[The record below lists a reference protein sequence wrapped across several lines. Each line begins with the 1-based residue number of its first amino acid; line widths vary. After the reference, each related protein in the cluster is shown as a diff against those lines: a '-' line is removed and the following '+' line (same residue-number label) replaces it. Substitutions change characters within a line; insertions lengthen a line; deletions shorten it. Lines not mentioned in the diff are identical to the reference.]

1 MSRIF
6 CDMTTILA
14 HARKHATVTGI
25 QRVVLRVVGHLVA
38 MHGPDAVRGIAWHPK
53 LRRVVEID
61 LSFIGPDYRFEA
73 RRGDFLRE
81 MALPDDAGGR
91 KQGLLG
97 RLESRRRRLRW
108 GALGGAAG
116 HEGRLREPSLQPD
129 DGILVLAPNFRNEPY
144 IAYLASRKA
153 VGNRVF
159 QMIHDVIPLLKP
171 WLAKPGHDVE
181 FRKFLERA
189 ADYVSG
195 FLCVSD
201 QTEADLRR
209 VMPAAGGAIP
219 TRVVPLAHEFMGEVE
234 DGTPIAHSIR
244 ALAEH
249 PFVLCVGT
257 IEVRKNTLALCKVW
271 AQLRQDIGVGLP
283 RLVLAGQR
291 GWLTEDVFDLLRAT
305 GNLGGYVAVAE
316 RPSDAELAFLYRNC
330 RFTVFPSLY
339 EGWGLPIG
347 ESLWFGKLC
356 ITSKTSSMPQV
367 GGDLAEYVDPHDL
380 EDMRRVIGRAVGE
393 GGYIEGR
400 EQAIKQTQLR
410 RWRDVGEDV
419 YGSLTSSGPPSVG
432 TYLTPVSE
440 LSAENQAGDP

>member
-1 MSRIF
+1 
-6 CDMTTILA
+6 MTTILA

-38 MHGPDAVRGIAWHPK
+38 MHGPETVRGIAWHPK

-61 LSFIGPDYRFEA
+61 LSFLGPGYRFEA
-73 RRGDFLRE
+73 GRNDFLRD
-81 MALPDDAGGR
+81 MALPDDTDGR
-91 KQGLLG
+91 SRAPLL
-97 RLESRRRRLRW
+97 RLGARIERLRLQTS
-108 GALGGAAG
+108 GSS
-116 HEGRLREPSLQPD
+116 ERLSAPSLQPD
-129 DGILVLAPNFRNEPY
+129 DRILVLAPNFRNEPY
-144 IAYLASRKA
+144 IAYLAARKA
-153 VGNRVF
+153 AGNRIF

-181 FRKFLERA
+181 FRKFLDRTS
-189 ADYVSG
+189 DYISC

-209 VMPAAGGAIP
+209 VMLAAGGEIP
-219 TRVVPLAHEFMGEVE
+219 TRVVPLAHEFMGETE
-234 DGTPIAHSIR
+234 DEPPIAYATR
-244 ALAEH
+244 VLAEH

-271 AQLRQDIGVGLP
+271 AQLRLDIGVGLP

-305 GNLGGYVAVAE
+305 GNLGGYAAVVE
-316 RPSDAELAFLYRNC
+316 QPSDAELAFLYQNC
-330 RFTVFPSLY
+330 QFTVFPSLY

-367 GGDLAEYVDPHDL
+367 GGELADYIDPYDLA
-380 EDMRRVIGRAVGE
+380 DMRQVIGRALMEPDHV
-393 GGYIEGR
+393 R
-400 EQAIKQTQLR
+400 ECEDRIRAAELR
-410 RWRDVGEDV
+410 RWADIAGEIF
-419 YGSLTSSGPPSVG
+419 SGIR
-432 TYLTPVSE
+432 
-440 LSAENQAGDP
+440 

>member
-1 MSRIF
+1 MGENAPRIF

-38 MHGPDAVRGIAWHPK
+38 AHGPQAIRGIAWHPK

-61 LSFIGPDYRFEA
+61 LSFLGSDYQFEA
-73 RRGDFLRE
+73 CRDAFLRD
-81 MALPDDAGGR
+81 MALPDDAAGR
-91 KQGLLG
+91 GQGLRDRIG
-97 RLESRRRRLRW
+97 TRIDRLRW
-108 GALGGAAG
+108 RATGDGASGP
-116 HEGRLREPSLQPD
+116 RLSEPLLRPED
-129 DGILVLAPNFRNEPY
+129 RLLVLAPNFRNEPY
-144 IAYLASRKA
+144 IRFLAGRKA
-153 VGNRVF
+153 AGNAVF

-181 FRKFLERA
+181 FRKFLDHTPA
-189 ADYVSG
+189 YVSG

-201 QTEADLRR
+201 QTEADLRT
-209 VMPAAGGAIP
+209 VMPAAGGEIP
-219 TRVVPLAHEFMGEVE
+219 TRVVPLAHEFMGDAGE
-234 DGTPIAHSIR
+234 DAPIGHAIR

-257 IEVRKNTLALCKVW
+257 IEVRKNPLALCKVW
-271 AQLRQDIGVGLP
+271 AQLRQDVGVGLP

-305 GNLGGYVAVAE
+305 GNLGGYAAVAE
-316 RPSDAELAFLYRNC
+316 RPSDAELAFLYRHC

-356 ITSKTSSMPQV
+356 IASKTSSMPQV
-367 GGDLAEYVDPHDL
+367 GGDLADYIDPCDL
-380 EDMRRVIGRAVGE
+380 EDMRRVIGRAIAEPDYVVERVRAIMGMTLRQWGDVSSE
-393 GGYIEGR
+393 IASHLSDEGR
-400 EQAIKQTQLR
+400 LI
-410 RWRDVGEDV
+410 
-419 YGSLTSSGPPSVG
+419 
-432 TYLTPVSE
+432 
-440 LSAENQAGDP
+440 

>member
-61 LSFIGPDYRFEA
+61 LSFLGPDYRFEA
-73 RRGDFLRE
+73 HRTDFLRE
-81 MALPDDAGGR
+81 MALPDDADGRKHGPLRRLEARGRRLLQGAPGTAGSGGR
-91 KQGLLG
+91 LTD
-97 RLESRRRRLRW
+97 
-108 GALGGAAG
+108 
-116 HEGRLREPSLQPD
+116 PSLQPD
-129 DGILVLAPNFRNEPY
+129 DRILVLAPNFRNEPY
-144 IAYLASRKA
+144 IAYLAARKA
-153 VGNRVF
+153 AGNRVF
-159 QMIHDVIPLLKP
+159 QLIHDVIPLLKP

-181 FRKFLERA
+181 FRKFLERTP
-189 ADYVSG
+189 DYVSD
-195 FLCVSD
+195 FICVSN
-201 QTEADLRR
+201 QTEADLRL
-209 VMPAAGGAIP
+209 VMPAAGREIP
-219 TRVVPLAHEFMGEVE
+219 TQVVPEAHEFMGEAE
-234 DGTPIAHSIR
+234 DGAAIAHAIR
-244 ALAEH
+244 VLAEH

-305 GNLGGYVAVAE
+305 GNLGGYAAVAE
-316 RPSDAELAFLYRNC
+316 RPTDPELAFLYRNC

-356 ITSKTSSMPQV
+356 IASKTSSMPEV
-367 GGDLAEYVDPHDL
+367 GGELAEYVDPHDL
-380 EDMRRVIGRAVGE
+380 EDMRRVLSRALIDRAYVSE
-393 GGYIEGR
+393 R
-400 EQAIKQTQLR
+400 ESGIVPAALR
-410 RWRDVGEDV
+410 RWSDV
-419 YGSLTSSGPPSVG
+419 SS
-432 TYLTPVSE
+432 E
-440 LSAENQAGDP
+440 IAGLCIDS

>member
-1 MSRIF
+1 
-6 CDMTTILA
+6 MTTILA

-38 MHGPDAVRGIAWHPK
+38 MHGPEAVRGIAWHPK

-61 LSFIGPDYRFEA
+61 LSYIGPDYRFEMHRA
-73 RRGDFLRE
+73 DFLRD
-81 MALPDDAGGR
+81 MALPDDADG
-91 KQGLLG
+91 Q
-97 RLESRRRRLRW
+97 SRAPLRRL
-108 GALGGAAG
+108 GARIERLRLRRSAAG
-116 HEGRLREPSLQPD
+116 EYLSAPSLQPD
-129 DGILVLAPNFRNEPY
+129 DRILVMAPNFRNEPY
-144 IAYLASRKA
+144 IAYLAARKA
-153 VGNRVF
+153 AGNRVF

-181 FRKFLERA
+181 FRKFLDRTP
-189 ADYVSG
+189 DYVSD
-195 FLCVSD
+195 FLCVSK
-201 QTEADLRR
+201 QTEADLRL
-209 VMPAAGGAIP
+209 VMPAAGREIP
-219 TRVVPLAHEFMGEVE
+219 TRVVPEAHEFMGDAK
-234 DGTPIAHSIR
+234 DGAPIAHALR

-356 ITSKTSSMPQV
+356 IASKTSSMPEV
-367 GGDLAEYVDPHDL
+367 GGDLVDYVDPHDL
-380 EDMRRVIGRAVGE
+380 EDMRRVIGRAVGVE
-393 GGYIEGR
+393 GYVEERAQTIEGSR
-400 EQAIKQTQLR
+400 LR
-410 RWRDVGEDV
+410 RWSDVSSEIASHLSDEDC
-419 YGSLTSSGPPSVG
+419 SSEIHLPNEDHVQSC
-432 TYLTPVSE
+432 
-440 LSAENQAGDP
+440 

>member
-38 MHGPDAVRGIAWHPK
+38 MHGPQAVRGIAWHPK
-53 LRRVVEID
+53 LHRVVEID
-61 LSFIGPDYRFEA
+61 LSFLGPDYRFEA
-73 RRGDFLRE
+73 HRTDFLRE
-81 MALPDDAGGR
+81 MALPDNADG
-91 KQGLLG
+91 Q
-97 RLESRRRRLRW
+97 SRTPLRRL
-108 GALGGAAG
+108 GARI
-116 HEGRLREPSLQPD
+116 ERLRLRTSGGGERLSAPSLRPD
-129 DGILVLAPNFRNEPY
+129 DRILVLAPNFRNEPY
-144 IAYLASRKA
+144 IAYLAARKA
-153 VGNRVF
+153 AGNRVF
-159 QMIHDVIPLLKP
+159 QLIHDVIPLLKP

-181 FRKFLERA
+181 FRKFLDRTP
-189 ADYVSG
+189 DYVSD
-195 FLCVSD
+195 FLCVSN
-201 QTEADLRR
+201 QTEADLRL
-209 VMPAAGGAIP
+209 VVPAAGREIP
-219 TRVVPLAHEFMGEVE
+219 TQVVPEAHEFMGDAE
-234 DGTPIAHSIR
+234 DGPIAHSIR

-291 GWLTEDVFDLLRAT
+291 GWRAEELFEWLDAAGDLEGLIT
-305 GNLGGYVAVAE
+305 IAE

-356 ITSKTSSMPQV
+356 IASNSSSMPQV
-367 GGDLAEYVDPHDL
+367 GGDLVDYVDPEDL
-380 EDMRRVIGRAVGE
+380 EGVRWAIERVVTDRAA
-393 GGYIEGR
+393 IEAR
-400 EQAIKQTQLR
+400 EAAIRAAPLR
-410 RWRDVGEDV
+410 RWADVAAEIYAAAEDAV
-419 YGSLTSSGPPSVG
+419 PC
-432 TYLTPVSE
+432 
-440 LSAENQAGDP
+440 

>member
-38 MHGPDAVRGIAWHPK
+38 MHGPQAVRGIAWHPK

-61 LSFIGPDYRFEA
+61 LSFLGPDYRFEA
-73 RRGDFLRE
+73 GRYDFLRE
-81 MALPDDAGGR
+81 MALPDDADTR
-91 KQGLLG
+91 NRGLLRRMG
-97 RLESRRRRLRW
+97 AKIERLSRGASGGNGGDRLV
-108 GALGGAAG
+108 A
-116 HEGRLREPSLQPD
+116 PSLRPD
-129 DGILVLAPNFRNEPY
+129 DCILVLAPNFRNEPY
-144 IAYLASRKA
+144 ITYLAARKA
-153 VGNRVF
+153 DGNRVF

-181 FRKFLERA
+181 FRKFLDRTP
-189 ADYVSG
+189 DYVSG

-201 QTEADLRR
+201 QTEADLCR

-219 TRVVPLAHEFMGEVE
+219 TQVVPLAHEFMGEAE

-244 ALAEH
+244 ALVEH

-347 ESLWFGKLC
+347 ESLWFGKFC
-356 ITSKTSSMPQV
+356 IASRTSSMPQV
-367 GGDLAEYVDPHDL
+367 GGDVAEYLDPHDL
-380 EDMRRVIGRAVGE
+380 ADMLRVIGRAAGDPD
-393 GGYIEGR
+393 YIRAR
-400 EQAIKQTQLR
+400 ESAISATRLR
-410 RWRDVGEDV
+410 MWTNVAEDV
-419 YGSLTSSGPPSVG
+419 YDMLSRSGLPNP
-432 TYLTPVSE
+432 
-440 LSAENQAGDP
+440 A

>member
-38 MHGPDAVRGIAWHPK
+38 IHGPGAVRGIAWHPK

-61 LSFIGPDYRFEA
+61 LSFIGPDYRFETH
-73 RRGDFLRE
+73 RNDFLRD
-81 MALPDDAGGR
+81 MALPDDADG
-91 KQGLLG
+91 Q
-97 RLESRRRRLRW
+97 SRAPLRRL
-108 GALGGAAG
+108 GARI
-116 HEGRLREPSLQPD
+116 ERLRLRTSATGEGLSTPSLQPD
-129 DGILVLAPNFRNEPY
+129 DRILVMAPNFRNEPY
-144 IAYLASRKA
+144 IAYLAARKTA
-153 VGNRVF
+153 GNRVF

-171 WLAKPGHDVE
+171 WLAKPGHDIE
-181 FRKFLERA
+181 FRKFLDRTP
-189 ADYVSG
+189 DYVSD
-195 FLCVSD
+195 FLCVSN
-201 QTEADLRR
+201 QTEADLRL
-209 VMPAAGGAIP
+209 VMPAAGRDIP
-219 TRVVPLAHEFMGEVE
+219 THVVPEAHEFMGDAE
-234 DGTPIAHSIR
+234 DEAPIAHAIR
-244 ALAEH
+244 VLAEH

-271 AQLRQDIGVGLP
+271 AQLRQDIGIGLP

-356 ITSKTSSMPQV
+356 IASKTSSMPEV
-367 GGDLAEYVDPHDL
+367 GGDLADYVDPYDL
-380 EDMRRVIGRAVGE
+380 EDMRRVIGRAVGDRDH
-393 GGYIEGR
+393 IQDR
-400 EQAIKQTQLR
+400 ELAISAASLR
-410 RWRDVGEDV
+410 TWTDAAEDIYQV
-419 YGSLTSSGPPSVG
+419 
-432 TYLTPVSE
+432 
-440 LSAENQAGDP
+440 LS